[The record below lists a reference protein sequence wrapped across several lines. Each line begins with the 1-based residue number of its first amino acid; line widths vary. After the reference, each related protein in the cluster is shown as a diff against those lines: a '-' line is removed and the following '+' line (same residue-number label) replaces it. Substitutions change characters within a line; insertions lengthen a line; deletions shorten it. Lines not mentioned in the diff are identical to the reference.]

1 MSPMEVSFEELLLAV
16 WQFHLPELSLSCF
29 LFTCSNSE
37 IFPMFMVA
45 PHPVVFWC
53 GGLNLTIHFGL
64 PYYLPDF
71 SSYPEALSSGGQN
84 SSCAYECVKYLELTC
99 PIIGSTC
106 AISQIHKPP

>member
-45 PHPVVFWC
+45 PHPVVF
-53 GGLNLTIHFGL
+53 GV
-64 PYYLPDF
+64 
-71 SSYPEALSSGGQN
+71 EALTSPLTL
-84 SSCAYECVKYLELTC
+84 AYHTICL
-99 PIIGSTC
+99 
-106 AISQIHKPP
+106 ISVATQKLYPVVDKIAPVLMNV